1 MQKWMCAVLFVVLLV
16 GRGHRAEAQ
25 APNTPK
31 AAAVSFAKAIMK
43 GDLTGVKAV
52 SIYEGDAVP
61 IVEVIVGMM
70 GTQNRLDAAAKAKF
84 GAKGSTVAESMRM
97 PDLAKL
103 IEGAKFV
110 EEGDTAKIVEET
122 KQEPLSTSSTPAF
135 TLRKVSGQWKVEL
148 TSLGGGEG
156 KEEMEQKKPMM
167 IQIQKL
173 QDETTA
179 AIKAG
184 KYKTAKQAKAAYE
197 DKMFRLVR
205 AAAPKP

>member
-1 MQKWMCAVLFVVLLV
+1 MCVVLFVVLLV

-70 GTQNRLDAAAKAKF
+70 GAQNRLDAAAKAKF

-97 PDLAKL
+97 PDLTKL
-103 IEGAKFV
+103 IEGAKIV
-110 EEGDTAKIVEET
+110 EEGDTAKIVEAT
-122 KQEPLSTSSTPAF
+122 KQEPFSTSTTPAF

-148 TSLGGGEG
+148 TSLGGEG

-197 DKMFRLVR
+197 DKMYRLVR